1 MPRRLVLVG
10 AGHTHALIMLRM
22 PELRA
27 RGISVTVISPH
38 DHQYYSGMGPGMLG
52 GCYRLEELRIPARS
66 LVESRAGSFL
76 KDKVTY
82 VDADKKV
89 LSLQS
94 GIKISYDCASFN
106 IGSEVSFEVLPN
118 RDAQDIFTVKP
129 IYNLLLAR
137 RRILELARDGKV
149 RIAVVGGGPAGLE
162 VAANAWEA
170 CRQHGGH
177 GCSIRLYSGRKFLRR
192 NSERVRNLART
203 AMEKRGI
210 RIVEGCRVQKV
221 SGKNVILEDGSISPE
236 DVIFLAPGI
245 KPPSLFLESG
255 LPTGPDGGLR
265 VNRFLQCVN
274 HPELF
279 GSGDC
284 IFFQEA
290 PLDKVGVYAVRQ
302 SPVLFNNLLAR
313 LLGKP
318 LKTFSPGGK
327 YLLAYNLGGG
337 RGIAHRGRLA
347 FDGRLAFWIKNYLD
361 TKFMK
366 KFQL

>member
-1 MPRRLVLVG
+1 MPRKLVLVG

-27 RGISVTVISPH
+27 SGISVTVISPH
-38 DHQYYSGMGPGMLG
+38 DYQYYSGMGPGMLG
-52 GCYRLEELRIPARS
+52 GCYRPEELSIPARS
-66 LVESRAGSFL
+66 LVESQAGSFL
-76 KDKVTY
+76 KDKVSY
-82 VDADKKV
+82 VDADRKV

-94 GIKISYDCASFN
+94 GVKISYDCASFN
-106 IGSEVSFEVLPN
+106 IGSEVFFEVLPGP
-118 RDAQDIFTVKP
+118 DAQDIFTVKP

-162 VAANAWEA
+162 IAANAWEA
-170 CRQHGGH
+170 SHQHGGH
-177 GCSIRLYSGRKFLRR
+177 GCSMRLYSGRKFLRR

-221 SGKNVILEDGSISPE
+221 SGKNVILEEGSISTE

-290 PLDKVGVYAVRQ
+290 HLDKVGVYAVRQ

-313 LLGKP
+313 LLEKP
-318 LKTFSPGGK
+318 LKSFSPGGK

-347 FDGRLAFWIKNYLD
+347 FDGRLAFRIKNYLD

-366 KFQL
+366 KFQI